1 LKTLNFETSNIV
13 NIEAGYDMDG
23 FYMTQLLND
32 REERYKKQCEM
43 IALYNLPIISFSI
56 NLPGSEKNNE
66 TIKEIFTLGLIEIEA
81 VLSNNNI
88 QIVDRFSNSKAFSGP
103 VTILSINNNSSKIKK
118 LMVDIENNHPIGRLL
133 DIDVIDEQFNPISRT
148 DFGFQ
153 ARKCLVCNDYAK
165 NCSRSQRHD
174 MVDVLKKFYDICF
187 SYLEN
192 QHKKT

>member
-1 LKTLNFETSNIV
+1 
-13 NIEAGYDMDG
+13 MDG

-32 REERYKKQCEM
+32 REDRYKKQCEL
-43 IALYNLPIISFSI
+43 IALYQLPIISFSI
-56 NLPGSEKNNE
+56 NIPGSEKNNE
-66 TIKEIFTLGLIEIEA
+66 TIKEIFKLGLQEIET

-88 QIVDRFSNSKAFSGP
+88 QIVDRFSNSKAYSGP
-103 VTILSINNNSSKIKK
+103 SIILSINEKPERIKK
-118 LMVDIENNHPIGRLL
+118 LMVDIESNHPIGRLL
-133 DIDVIDEQFNPISRT
+133 DIDVMDEQLNPISRT

-165 NCSRSQRHD
+165 NCSRSQLHD
-174 MVDVLKKFYDICF
+174 MADVLKKFYDIFF

>member
-1 LKTLNFETSNIV
+1 
-13 NIEAGYDMDG
+13 MDG

-32 REERYKKQCEM
+32 MEERYQKQCDM
-43 IALYNLPIISFSI
+43 ITLFNLPIISFSI
-56 NLPGSEKNNE
+56 NMPGSEKNNE
-66 TIKEIFTLGLIEIEA
+66 TIIEIFSLGLSEIEA
-81 VLSNNNI
+81 VLSNSNI
-88 QIVDRFSNSKAFSGP
+88 QIVDRFCNFKAFSGP
-103 VTILSINNNSSKIKK
+103 SIILSINDKPDRIKK

-153 ARKCLVCNDYAK
+153 ARRCLVCNNYAK

-174 MVDVLKKFYDICF
+174 MVDVLKKFYDIWF